1 MVSYRDVAGRAAL
14 VGAVEGAGLVCCGG
28 EIDGADPYD
37 EEVYLGRG
45 VCRDSEGEED
55 LKDRSIPRKMC
66 RSHSYI
72 VCTFG
77 FLTRLCSS
85 WIPSYARYL

>member
-14 VGAVEGAGLVCCGG
+14 VGTVEGAGLVCYGG
-28 EIDGADPYD
+28 EICGADTYD

-45 VCRDSEGEED
+45 VCRDSEGEKD
-55 LKDRSIPRKMC
+55 LKDCSIPRKMC